1 MMTLAV
7 LNRDPKRVRAAEV
20 AFGRLRTSMP
30 ASRATHRFDTFGPE
44 VRTCV
49 RCGEHAPFMIDP
61 KGSWAECTAC
71 GHLN

>member
-1 MMTLAV
+1 MMTQAV

-20 AFGRLRTSMP
+20 AFGLRTSP
-30 ASRATHRFDTFGPE
+30 LATRAPHRFESYAPE

>member
-1 MMTLAV
+1 MMTQAV

-20 AFGRLRTSMP
+20 AFGLRTSP
-30 ASRATHRFDTFGPE
+30 FATRAPHRFASYGPD